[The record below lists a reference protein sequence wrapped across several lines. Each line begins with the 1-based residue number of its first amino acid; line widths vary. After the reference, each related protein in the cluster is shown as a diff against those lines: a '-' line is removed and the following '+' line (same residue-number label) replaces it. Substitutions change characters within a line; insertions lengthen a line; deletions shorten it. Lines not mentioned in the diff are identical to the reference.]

1 MARGDKLNR
10 VHGNLRGF
18 TLIEL
23 MVTVAI
29 VGILAAIAYPS
40 YQNYVLRSNRAAA
53 TGCLLEYAQFMERT
67 FTQNMR
73 YDPTGFTLP
82 ALQCS
87 QDLSRRYGF
96 SIAPNSLG
104 NRTYTLVAAPTSAQ
118 QDGCGSL
125 TYNQAGQK
133 GANGGNAAADVQAC
147 W

>member
-1 MARGDKLNR
+1 MARGDKLSRTTAKN
-10 VHGNLRGF
+10 RGF

-40 YQNYVLRSNRAAA
+40 YQNYILKSNRAAA

-67 FTQNMR
+67 FTQNMA
-73 YDPTGFTLP
+73 YNPSGFSLP

-87 QDLSRRYGF
+87 QDLSSRYAF
-96 SIAPNSLG
+96 SMAANSLS
-104 NRTYTLVAAPTSAQ
+104 NRTYTLVAVPTARQS
-118 QDGCGSL
+118 DGCGSL
-125 TYNQAGQK
+125 TYNHAGQK
-133 GANGGNAAADVQAC
+133 GAKGVTTAAAVQEC